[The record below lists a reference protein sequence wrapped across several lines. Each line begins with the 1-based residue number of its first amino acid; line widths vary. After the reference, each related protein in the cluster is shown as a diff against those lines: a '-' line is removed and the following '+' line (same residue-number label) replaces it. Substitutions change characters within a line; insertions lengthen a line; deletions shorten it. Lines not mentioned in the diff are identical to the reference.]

1 MNIKKALFI
10 NIMRGLFLV
19 GIIKAISTIIGTFI
33 GAGFASGKEIYL
45 FFYRYGI
52 WGIIGIIISSISVG
66 YIIYKVIYI
75 SKNNHIDN
83 YNDFINYIVKSKII
97 KTILNNV
104 IDLFLIISFCVMISG
119 FCAFLNQ
126 EFNIKIIISYIFI
139 LILCCIIL
147 RKNIN
152 GIAKINNI
160 VIPIIIFAIIY
171 IAVKKTSNSYTI
183 LVKSINN
190 NEFSIRFII
199 DSILYANYNLL
210 TIVPILIT
218 IKRFVNKKRA
228 IKYVGVICGLII
240 FVLSVSILALLSQG
254 DATVKNIEMP
264 IVFIVG
270 QYGLIYKYIYCLI
283 IGIAIFTTAIS
294 AGYGYLQKY
303 EKNKLIYNRRMVF
316 LMISTIIS
324 IPIGFS
330 KLIAILY
337 PVFGIIGVIQ
347 SYYIIKVQRT
357 NKRGQK
363 RALFIK
369 KKFGNKKV
377 DYIF

>member
-1 MNIKKALFI
+1 M
-10 NIMRGLFLV
+10 
-19 GIIKAISTIIGTFI
+19 
-33 GAGFASGKEIYL
+33 
-45 FFYRYGI
+45 
-52 WGIIGIIISSISVG
+52 
-66 YIIYKVIYI
+66 
-75 SKNNHIDN
+75 
-83 YNDFINYIVKSKII
+83 
-97 KTILNNV
+97 
-104 IDLFLIISFCVMISG
+104 
-119 FCAFLNQ
+119 
-126 EFNIKIIISYIFI
+126 
-139 LILCCIIL
+139 
-147 RKNIN
+147 
-152 GIAKINNI
+152 
-160 VIPIIIFAIIY
+160 
-171 IAVKKTSNSYTI
+171 
-183 LVKSINN
+183 
-190 NEFSIRFII
+190 
-199 DSILYANYNLL
+199 
-210 TIVPILIT
+210 
-218 IKRFVNKKRA
+218 
-228 IKYVGVICGLII
+228 
-240 FVLSVSILALLSQG
+240 SILALLSQG

>member
-1 MNIKKALFI
+1 
-10 NIMRGLFLV
+10 MRGLFLV

-83 YNDFINYIVKSKII
+83 YNDFINYIIKSKII
-97 KTILNNV
+97 KIILNN
-104 IDLFLIISFCVMISG
+104 IIELFLIISFCVMISG

-126 EFNIKIIISYIFI
+126 EFNIRIIISYIFI

-171 IAVKKTSNSYTI
+171 IAVKKTSNSYAI
-183 LVKSINN
+183 LLKSINN
-190 NEFSIRFII
+190 NQFSIRFII

-218 IKRFVNKKRA
+218 IKRFVNKRRA
-228 IKYVGVICGLII
+228 TKYVGVICGLII
-240 FVLSVSILALLSQG
+240 FVLSVSIFALLSQG
-254 DATVKNIEMP
+254 NANVKNIEMP

-303 EKNKLIYNRRMVF
+303 EKNKVMYNKGIVF

-337 PVFGIIGVIQ
+337 PLFGIIGVIQ

-357 NKRGQK
+357 SKQYKKNRSFESN
-363 RALFIK
+363 LVIK
-369 KKFGNKKV
+369 K
-377 DYIF
+377 